1 MASKLPHLAAL
12 RDRLLRR
19 FLAKVVFG
27 DLRLRLACRFIVAG
41 QFQQTEIKAV
51 EVQAIQLDA
60 EKTPVPI
67 GQLAGLVVQDAVFAL
82 LLLV

>member
-1 MASKLPHLAAL
+1 MPSELPDLAAL
-12 RDRLLRR
+12 RDWLLRR
-19 FLAKVVFG
+19 LRIEVVLSN
-27 DLRLRLACRFIVAG
+27 LRGRRRFRFIGAG
-41 QFQQTEIKAV
+41 ELQEAEVEAV